1 MAVSK
6 KRKKNIN
13 KNSTK
18 ETKTTLNKLSET
30 IMELVAPLTDKENDL
45 DRCKTIVEIGIL
57 VWNIAVLPIEHRAK
71 QKDMVLKSLNA
82 NIKMCE
88 VDLNEMFDYL
98 IIRKD
103 TIINNDK
110 RFIVNYEMHEQDN
123 ELFLTVGSTQQK

>member
-18 ETKTTLNKLSET
+18 KTKITLNKLSET
-30 IMELVAPLTDKENDL
+30 IMELVAPLTDKENDME
-45 DRCKTIVEIGIL
+45 RCKRIVEIGIL
-57 VWNIAVLPIEHRAK
+57 VWNISVLPIEHRAK
-71 QKDMVLKSLNA
+71 QKDMLLKSLNA

-88 VDLNEMFDYL
+88 FDLNEMVDYL

-110 RFIVNYEMHEQDN
+110 RFIVNYEMHEKDN
-123 ELFLTVGSTQQK
+123 ELFLTVASTQ